1 MALAMQSGI
10 GFSKIILMFATCYTS
25 TLLLKNGKLS
35 ELIGE
40 IQLLVKR
47 LENYENQA
55 EGEGEM
61 DDAIAAQ
68 VRRLIKEVQEL
79 ASNSNRPITVLNGGS
94 GQSNSSSLVVSVAAL
109 GVAGYGYIWWKGLS
123 FSDIMFVTKHNMEK
137 AVADLTKKLQHA
149 SDVIAHAKKHLTQR
163 IKNLAD
169 KVDKQ
174 EEISKKI
181 HADVTKVGNTLTDVH
196 DEVGNLQL
204 KLETL
209 HERANKLLENQDY
222 ANNGIDYV
230 INIIRTYFPSA
241 PGSLQGSIRP
251 EQPKLPG
258 RSPAMITYPGIQGL
272 KVIVES
278 LSSLD
283 RSASDTI
290 MPGSLDKLE
299 QQQSPLSRFEL
310 AQFLF
315 LQYFPSYE
323 KVPNML
329 AF

>member
-1 MALAMQSGI
+1 MAMAMQSGI
-10 GFSKIILMFATCYTS
+10 GFSKIILIFATGYTS

-40 IQLLVKR
+40 LQLLVKG
-47 LENYENQA
+47 LENYGNQP

-68 VRRLIKEVQEL
+68 VRRLIKEVQQL

-137 AVADLTKKLQHA
+137 AVTDLTKKLQHA

-181 HADVTKVGNTLTDVH
+181 HADVCL
-196 DEVGNLQL
+196 
-204 KLETL
+204 
-209 HERANKLLENQDY
+209 
-222 ANNGIDYV
+222 
-230 INIIRTYFPSA
+230 
-241 PGSLQGSIRP
+241 
-251 EQPKLPG
+251 
-258 RSPAMITYPGIQGL
+258 
-272 KVIVES
+272 
-278 LSSLD
+278 
-283 RSASDTI
+283 
-290 MPGSLDKLE
+290 
-299 QQQSPLSRFEL
+299 
-310 AQFLF
+310 
-315 LQYFPSYE
+315 
-323 KVPNML
+323 
-329 AF
+329 